1 MNRDP
6 IGKRNKSAKNSGEA
20 TDGSSPAAV
29 GKSISVELARP
40 KPEQQ
45 FGVEFSPIL
54 SVGGGGGGRSGG
66 GTSSFS
72 ITTSSTT
79 TPLTTFNPL
88 TIAQTEQLMN
98 GPIGISAASL
108 AQIALPQPIRPM
120 QNNYGGGGPSI
131 GGHGGV

>member
-6 IGKRNKSAKNSGEA
+6 IGKRNKSAKNSGEVTA
-20 TDGSSPAAV
+20 GSSPAV

-54 SVGGGGGGRSGG
+54 SVGGSSGG

-98 GPIGISAASL
+98 APIGISAASL

-131 GGHGGV
+131 VGGHGGV